1 LKKLFSM
8 SIFRDHKSTS
18 DRSATDRR
26 RHKRKIDRAIK
37 DGIQHIIAEESII
50 GKDGKKKILI
60 PVKGIKE
67 YRFVYGD
74 GQHNKRVG
82 AAPGRNIKKGQKVGQ
97 AQKKDSSGGRKP
109 GREAG
114 EEYYEVELT
123 LEELASYL
131 FNDLELPELERKK
144 FKFVTEKRP
153 KWRGHRTQGLRMR
166 LSKKQTLKNKIKRRL
181 GTQRVNESPEQEEED
196 ERFPFHKSDLVYRHF
211 KSKPKENS
219 SAVVFFIMDVSG
231 SMSTQKKYIAR
242 SFYFLVYQ
250 FLRYKYDQI
259 EIVFISHHIDA
270 KEVSEE
276 EFFSRSPSG
285 GTMISP
291 ALIMMRD
298 IVEKRFHPT
307 MWNIY
312 GFHCSDGDNWADDSE
327 KCLNETIKL
336 VDLCQVYCYCE
347 ITPKG
352 EEYGREFSSTF
363 ENYRTFTN
371 KNFKMIQ
378 MKVAGD
384 IWPSFKQI
392 FGGKSD

>member
-1 LKKLFSM
+1 M
-8 SIFRDHKSTS
+8 SIFRDHKSAS

-67 YRFVYGD
+67 YRFIYGD

-97 AQKKDSSGGRKP
+97 AKKKGASGRKP

-153 KWRGHRTQGLRMR
+153 KWKGYRAQGLRMR
-166 LSKKQTLKNKIKRRL
+166 LSKKQTLKNKIKRKL
-181 GTQRVNESPEQEEED
+181 GTRRVNEVNENPDEGED
-196 ERFPFHKSDLVYRHF
+196 EERFPFHNSDLMYRHF
-211 KSKPKENS
+211 KTKPKENS

-250 FLRYKYDQI
+250 FLRYKYDEI

-291 ALIMMRD
+291 ALVMMQD
-298 IVEKRFHPT
+298 IVQKRFHPS

-312 GFHCSDGDNWADDSE
+312 GFHCSDGDNWSE
-327 KCLNETIKL
+327 DNDKCLNETHKL
-336 VDLCQVYCYCE
+336 IDLCQVYCYCE

-352 EEYGREFSSTF
+352 EEYGRDFSKTF
-363 ENYRTFTN
+363 ENYKIFMN
-371 KNFKMIQ
+371 KNFKMIH
-378 MKVAGD
+378 MKDSAD
-384 IWPSFKQI
+384 IWPSFKTI
-392 FGGKSD
+392 FGGKE